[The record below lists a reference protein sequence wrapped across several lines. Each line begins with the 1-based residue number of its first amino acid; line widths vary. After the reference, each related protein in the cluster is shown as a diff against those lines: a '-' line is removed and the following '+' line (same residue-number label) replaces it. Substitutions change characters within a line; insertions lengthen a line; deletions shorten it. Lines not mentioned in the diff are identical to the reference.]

1 MRVQVKC
8 DQYWPTRGSE
18 SYGFVHVT
26 FVDVV
31 ELATYTIRTFQL
43 VMVRHVAVCYPRRR
57 AFTGVRLLFR
67 MHDILKTDAAGITQ
81 LDIKCS
87 TMIL

>member
-1 MRVQVKC
+1 MQVVNPGMHVCTQVKC

-43 VMVRHVAVCYPRRR
+43 VMVSQMAVW
-57 AFTGVRLLFR
+57 LII
-67 MHDILKTDAAGITQ
+67 M
-81 LDIKCS
+81 
-87 TMIL
+87 

>member
-1 MRVQVKC
+1 MQHVIFCEQLAINCVQVFSMQVANRGILVQVKC

-18 SYGFVHVT
+18 SYGLVHVT

-43 VMVRHVAVCYPRRR
+43 VMVSQS
-57 AFTGVRLLFR
+57 
-67 MHDILKTDAAGITQ
+67 AA
-81 LDIKCS
+81 
-87 TMIL
+87 